1 MNESGVII
9 DLIKNIGIEICAE
22 ICVYII
28 VELLKNQKI
37 NLLTTKEN
45 DDVEKIIQDMDK
57 IKEMYNS
64 IQDIVSELVA
74 L

>member
-28 VELLKNQKI
+28 VELLKNHKI